1 MTAQQRERMR
11 LFNGQ
16 RFGYSQRHG
25 GINLTVSYQDTR
37 QPMARHDFPFF
48 NIGLYDVDGSGGYPA
63 IDQGMY
69 DLTDNYTD
77 RGLFWPPSLRNVVVT
92 PPYMHDGSLLNLRAV
107 LRHYRNGGTV
117 TENGPNA
124 GDGRESPLK
133 S

>member
-1 MTAQQRERMR
+1 
-11 LFNGQ
+11 
-16 RFGYSQRHG
+16 
-25 GINLTVSYQDTR
+25 
-37 QPMARHDFPFF
+37 
-48 NIGLYDVDGSGGYPA
+48 
-63 IDQGMY
+63 
-69 DLTDNYTD
+69 
-77 RGLFWPPSLRNVVVT
+77 VT